1 MKSWNGMGA
10 VAAAIGLSL
19 VAAGQTTTP
28 TTCTTPPTSVTALQI
43 EHAVPLAN
51 ILTTLTPA
59 IPPSIL
65 AAIAGGALEI
75 RVLDVYNPQLG
86 ITTATVFVVPSGSP
100 LPSPLSAI
108 TAANIVTVVTVTV
121 SQILTSCMP
130 TPSLMF
136 IGTISS
142 VVGNPYGVSSIG
154 APTTLSL
161 GYTLDS
167 PAKIHDV
174 TVTSAGLVT
183 LYSSSAAGTLTVPAA
198 PSKGG
203 GGGGGTGP
211 TIVVKLAD
219 GSKATLGSTVQVPFS
234 PLFLD
239 ASGSSSS
246 GGALT
251 FAWTTTSNSPVAF
264 VGTGVPG
271 QILVQ
276 FPSAGDYLIKL
287 TVTDASGASATFI
300 LTATYTG
307 RPQ

>member
-1 MKSWNGMGA
+1 MKFWNGMGA

-19 VAAGQTTTP
+19 VAAGQSTP
-28 TTCTTPPTSVTALQI
+28 STCTTAPTSVTALQLETAI
-43 EHAVPLAN
+43 PLAN
-51 ILTTLTPA
+51 VLSTFTPNA
-59 IPPSIL
+59 DPATL
-65 AAIAGGALEI
+65 AAVAGGALEI
-75 RVLDVYNPQLG
+75 RELLVYNPQLG
-86 ITTATVFVVPSGSP
+86 TLTGTVFLVATGSP

-108 TAANIVTVVTVTV
+108 TVANTVSVLTETV
-121 SQILTSCMP
+121 SQLLTSCSP
-130 TPSLMF
+130 VPSLMF
-136 IGTISS
+136 VGTITGDSGKLFGGS
-142 VVGNPYGVSSIG
+142 AIG
-154 APTTLSL
+154 ASAAIAL
-161 GYTLDS
+161 GYTTDTPPKVNNVS
-167 PAKIHDV
+167 TTVAGVV
-174 TVTSAGLVT
+174 TA
-183 LYSSSAAGTLTVPAA
+183 YSSSASGTLTIPAA
-198 PSKGG
+198 PSKP

-251 FAWTTTSNSPVAF
+251 FAWSTTTNSPVAF
-264 VGTGVPG
+264 VGTGVAG

-300 LTATYTG
+300 LTATFTG

>member
-1 MKSWNGMGA
+1 MKFWNGMGA

-19 VAAGQTTTP
+19 VAAGQSTP
-28 TTCTTPPTSVTALQI
+28 STCTTAPTSVTALQL
-43 EHAVPLAN
+43 ESAVPLAN
-51 ILTTLTPA
+51 LLTTLTPSA
-59 IPPSIL
+59 PASVL
-65 AAIAGGALEI
+65 ASIAGGALEI
-75 RVLDVYNPQLG
+75 RQLLVYNPQLG
-86 ITTATVFVVPSGSP
+86 TITVTAFLVPTGSP
-100 LPSPLSAI
+100 LPSPVSAI
-108 TAANIVTVVTVTV
+108 TVANTIAILTVKV
-121 SQILTSCMP
+121 SQLLTSCSP
-130 TPSLMF
+130 SPSLLF
-136 IGTISS
+136 VGTLTGAFQILFSGSPVGAQVAIG
-142 VVGNPYGVSSIG
+142 
-154 APTTLSL
+154 L
-161 GYTLDS
+161 GYTTDT
-167 PAKIHDV
+167 PPKVHDV
-174 TVTSAGLVT
+174 TTTIAGVVTA
-183 LYSSSAAGTLTVPAA
+183 YSSSAAGTLTIPAA
-198 PSKGG
+198 PSTGG